1 MTLAEFVENID
12 MNISFNSMIS
22 RQINPEIK
30 TTLLFIAEQDATGKE
45 KISLKSYDWDKD
57 AVTDYHK

>member
-1 MTLAEFVENID
+1 MTLVEFVENID

-30 TTLLFIAEQDATGKE
+30 TTLLFVADYDTSGKE
-45 KISLKSYDWDKD
+45 RISLKSYDWDKD
-57 AVTDYHK
+57 VVSDYHK